1 MTKLEFAFYA
11 AYQSIIKKYGVAGR
25 IRRGAFCGSGENQ
38 VDGSWLGDCASRRW
52 FAVRTLPRKE
62 AIAALH
68 LRRQGFRTFLPQIE
82 RAVRHPTRPMTAPV
96 PFFPSYL
103 FISLALNQDRWRS
116 VNGTIGVQRLVS
128 FGDQPA
134 PAPVGLIETLLSRA
148 SDDGLVRFD
157 ETFAPGA
164 PVRIVGG
171 PFDGLLGTFLKATD
185 SERVSVLMTM
195 LAREVTV
202 KVPKAA
208 VTAA

>member
-1 MTKLEFAFYA
+1 M
-11 AYQSIIKKYGVAGR
+11 
-25 IRRGAFCGSGENQ
+25 
-38 VDGSWLGDCASRRW
+38 GDCASRRW

-62 AIAALH
+62 AIASLH
-68 LRRQGFRTFLPQIE
+68 LQRQGFRAFLPQIE
-82 RAVRHPTRPMTAPV
+82 KVVRHPTRTATAVV

-103 FISLALNQDRWRS
+103 FVSLALHQDRWRS

-134 PAPVGLIETLLSRA
+134 PAPVGLIETLLSKM

-157 ETFAPGA
+157 ESFAPGA
-164 PVRIVGG
+164 AVRIVGG

-185 SERVSVLMTM
+185 SERVSILMTM

-202 KVPKAA
+202 KVPKAS

>member
-1 MTKLEFAFYA
+1 MVG
-11 AYQSIIKKYGVAGR
+11 YGATET
-25 IRRGAFCGSGENQ
+25 IA
-38 VDGSWLGDCASRRW
+38 RRW
-52 FAVRTLPRKE
+52 YAVRAQPRKE

-68 LRRQGFRTFLPQIE
+68 LRRQGFRTFLPLID
-82 RAVRHPTRPMTAPV
+82 RVVRHPTRTATVAV

-103 FISLALNQDRWRS
+103 FVALSLGHDRWRS

-134 PAPVGLIETLLSRA
+134 PAPEGLIEHLVSNA
-148 SDDGLVRFD
+148 SDAGRVSFD
-157 ETFAPGA
+157 EAFLPGA
-164 PVRIVGG
+164 KVRIVGG

-185 SERVSVLMTM
+185 NERVSILMTM